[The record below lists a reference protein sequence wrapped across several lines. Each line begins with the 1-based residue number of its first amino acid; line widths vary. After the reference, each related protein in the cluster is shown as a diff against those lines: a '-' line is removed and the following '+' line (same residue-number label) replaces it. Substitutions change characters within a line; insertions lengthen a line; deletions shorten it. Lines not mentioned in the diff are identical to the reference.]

1 MVLKEMLNP
10 DGSCFECGKAIP
22 EGTLRSRKA
31 KHKHRD
37 SKVYGS
43 DNAGCYLVGNS
54 GDMWS
59 TVHLEGF
66 NICRY

>member
-31 KHKHRD
+31 KYKHRD
-37 SKVYGS
+37 SKIYGGDCDGS
-43 DNAGCYLVGNS
+43 WMS
-54 GDMWS
+54 GSMES
-59 TVHLEGF
+59 KVHLQGWG
-66 NICRY
+66 ICRY